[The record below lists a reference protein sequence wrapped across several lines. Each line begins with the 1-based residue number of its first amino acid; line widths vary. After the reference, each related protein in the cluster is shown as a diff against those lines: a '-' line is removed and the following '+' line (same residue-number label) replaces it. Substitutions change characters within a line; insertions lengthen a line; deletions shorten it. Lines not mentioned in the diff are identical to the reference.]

1 MSSSGSETILDPFD
15 NEGLKKTF
23 SDRNTVLLLLHAVG
37 HSSKPVM
44 PSLSSLQPSSVFL
57 IILLCY
63 RIAVASPF
71 PAPSD
76 FPTPYELQS
85 TGVICSRFFG
95 NPVASDCHGI
105 LSTLSTGDLY
115 QWFESSLAPSTA
127 ADTVSLPWSDTIG
140 EFLSLRCEY
149 KSIAVAD
156 HVRKANI
163 AIIISSTT
171 STAQSIKKAKSN
183 PNTPTDGDAPQTDL
197 QSSFLASFWEREAG
211 EFKITVQEQKL
222 IHPAPTTEQALPG
235 YPATQDWYYP
245 LTTYAPQTDE
255 EAAFCTRPGYEPTVT
270 QCFHEGESCCKGTV
284 CANRLIGDTGEV
296 GLVCVP
302 RTPGA
307 KPPTSSTDE

>member
-1 MSSSGSETILDPFD
+1 MK
-15 NEGLKKTF
+15 GLKDTF
-23 SDRNTVLLLLHAVG
+23 SDRSTVLLPLHAVG

-44 PSLSSLQPSSVFL
+44 PSLSSLHPSSVFL

-63 RIAVASPF
+63 RTAIASPF

-76 FPTPYELQS
+76 SPTPYELQS

-127 ADTVSLPWSDTIG
+127 ADTVSLPWSDTTASCALDIDIQPG
-140 EFLSLRCEY
+140 ARNNASWATITHIAQNVLSSCSSLAGTPGGWGIY
-149 KSIAVAD
+149 AD
-156 HVRKANI
+156 I

-211 EFKITVQEQKL
+211 EFK
-222 IHPAPTTEQALPG
+222 
-235 YPATQDWYYP
+235 
-245 LTTYAPQTDE
+245 LT
-255 EAAFCTRPGYEPTVT
+255 
-270 QCFHEGESCCKGTV
+270 
-284 CANRLIGDTGEV
+284 
-296 GLVCVP
+296 
-302 RTPGA
+302 
-307 KPPTSSTDE
+307 

>member
-140 EFLSLRCEY
+140 EFLSLRCEVCPLFFSPSY
-149 KSIAVAD
+149 CRRDGILICMLASCALDIDIQPGARNNVSWATITHIAQNVLSSCSSLAGTPGGWGIYGQLYCFSTNQLLSLTMCAKPTSPSSSPPPLPRLNRS
-156 HVRKANI
+156 RK
-163 AIIISSTT
+163 
-171 STAQSIKKAKSN
+171 QKV
-183 PNTPTDGDAPQTDL
+183 TPTPRPMVMHRRQ
-197 QSSFLASFWEREAG
+197 
-211 EFKITVQEQKL
+211 IYN
-222 IHPAPTTEQALPG
+222 LP
-235 YPATQDWYYP
+235 
-245 LTTYAPQTDE
+245 
-255 EAAFCTRPGYEPTVT
+255 
-270 QCFHEGESCCKGTV
+270 S
-284 CANRLIGDTGEV
+284 
-296 GLVCVP
+296 
-302 RTPGA
+302 
-307 KPPTSSTDE
+307 